1 MRLRLPLVVG
11 ALALALGVSACVDG
25 GPVTGGTPAQ
35 TISANVHNNTR
46 LAPGSCGNPAIPPG
60 NISSWVGSATGL
72 VRGKVTGLEEGPQ
85 SPGLATLF
93 VDMEVIAAYGDV
105 VAEVG
110 STVHGQITIWN
121 QANEAD
127 GWNTWGKPLTFEQF
141 DDTMEAILP
150 VIGQFGPIVGGRL
163 CYPIMFGTPTAGAF
177 LSGTPWD
184 TLDEVEDDA
193 AAVVLSH

>member
-1 MRLRLPLVVG
+1 MRLRLALLVA
-11 ALALALGVSACVDG
+11 ALALVVSACVDG

-46 LAPGSCGNPAIPPG
+46 LAPGSCGDPVVPPG
-60 NISSWVGSATGL
+60 SISSWVGSATGL

-85 SPGLATLF
+85 SPGIATLR
-93 VDMEVIAAYGDV
+93 VDMEVIAVYGDT
-105 VAEVG
+105 VAEIG

-121 QANEAD
+121 QPNEAE
-127 GWNTWGKPLTFEQF
+127 GWNAWGKPLTFEQF

-150 VIGQFGPIVGGRL
+150 VIGQFGPNLGGRL

-184 TLDEVEDDA
+184 TLDNVEDDA
-193 AAVVLSH
+193 AEVVLSH